1 MIVFLIIALL
11 ILLVA
16 CLCAMMHVRSLREQV
31 RDLQKSDSMKTTF
44 IKALGREIRTPLHS
58 VSGMAEVISRED
70 LYLSKSEKKNIT
82 DQIKYNTSLIS
93 TLLDEVAIYTEGS
106 EGHCLQDERFSPN
119 SLINRCLEGN
129 RTFLHKGVK
138 LLFRRDLGD
147 DQFVSADRHIVE
159 VVFNKLVFS
168 ACKFTMEGEV
178 VVGCR
183 CGTPSNLITFYVE
196 DTGAGIPEDRK
207 NKMFTW
213 FDDPNDMRDET
224 EFDLAV
230 AQRLA
235 SKIGGYLHY
244 DERYTR
250 GTRME
255 FTLPVR

>member
-159 VVFNKLVFS
+159 VVLNKLVFS

-178 VVGCR
+178 VV
-183 CGTPSNLITFYVE
+183 NVE